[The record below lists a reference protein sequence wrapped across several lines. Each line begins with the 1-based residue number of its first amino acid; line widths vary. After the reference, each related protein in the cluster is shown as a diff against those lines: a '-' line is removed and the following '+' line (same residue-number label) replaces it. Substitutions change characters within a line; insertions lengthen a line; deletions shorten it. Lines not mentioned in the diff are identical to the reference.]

1 MLGEEVFKVDFL
13 FIDIFVQEPCGFFLS
28 RLLTFTFAKTFR
40 LSIAC

>member
-13 FIDIFVQEPCGFFLS
+13 FIGIFVQDSCVFFVS

-40 LSIAC
+40 LSISG